1 MEEEAFV
8 FPSDVEAEARKLEEK
23 FRESL
28 KLLVGYV
35 QNKIKGR
42 GMEIVNRVVE
52 YAEYSSA
59 PKITIYNH
67 EEERALQ
74 EEMLAVV

>member
-35 QNKIKGR
+35 
-42 GMEIVNRVVE
+42 
-52 YAEYSSA
+52 
-59 PKITIYNH
+59 
-67 EEERALQ
+67 
-74 EEMLAVV
+74 

>member
-8 FPSDVEAEARKLEEK
+8 FPSDVEVEARRLKEK

-35 QNKIKGR
+35 
-42 GMEIVNRVVE
+42 
-52 YAEYSSA
+52 
-59 PKITIYNH
+59 
-67 EEERALQ
+67 
-74 EEMLAVV
+74 